1 MAANDRVKTKQ
12 MKKEFDEMRSK
23 VLSDL
28 NIADKPK
35 YPKYCLLFHIKKNTT
50 NGNFC
55 FISKDYFKI

>member
-12 MKKEFDEMRSK
+12 MKKDFDEMRSK

-35 YPKYCLLFHIKKNTT
+35 KQKYILF
-50 NGNFC
+50 G
-55 FISKDYFKI
+55 